1 MVIYQIMKISIII
14 PVYNEG
20 RTISAVINEL
30 KNFIGRLEK
39 YEFEI
44 IVVNDGSTDE
54 TGEILKRIPGIR
66 LVNHSYNK
74 GYGAALKTGVINSSF
89 DWVFFFDSDGQA
101 KPEEMPKI
109 LEFVDNYDM
118 VVGARKNKK
127 SSLVRKPGRAL
138 LHWLANYLSDQK
150 IPDLNC
156 GFRAVKKEKIKE
168 FLHLLPNSFSLTT
181 TLTLAFQ
188 KSGLDV
194 KYVPIEVNK
203 RAGGKSAVNFRH
215 AVKTFFL
222 ILRTIVLFS
231 PLRVFMPVSGF
242 LFFLG
247 AFITVIDFTN
257 RLHISNSAVL
267 LYVSSLIIFLFGLL
281 ADQLSAIRREIKK

>member
-1 MVIYQIMKISIII
+1 MKISIIV
-14 PVYNEG
+14 PVFNEKE
-20 RTISAVINEL
+20 TISAVIDEL

-44 IVVNDGSTDE
+44 VVVNDGSTDG
-54 TGEILKRIPGIR
+54 TGEILNQIPGIR
-66 LVNHSYNK
+66 LVSHSHNK

-101 KPEEMPKI
+101 KPEEIPKI
-109 LEFVDNYDM
+109 LEFINDYDM
-118 VVGARKNKK
+118 VVGNRLNKK
-127 SSLVRKPGRAL
+127 SSFFRKPGRAL

-156 GFRAVKKEKIKE
+156 GFRAIKKEKIKE

-181 TLTLAFQ
+181 TMTLAFQ
-188 KSGLDV
+188 KSGLDI

-203 RAGGKSAVNFRH
+203 RAGGKSAVSFKH
-215 AVKTFFL
+215 AIKTFFL
-222 ILRTIVLFS
+222 ILRTIILFS
-231 PLRVFMPVSGF
+231 PLRVFIPASVF

-247 AFITVIDFTN
+247 ALITVIDFMN

-267 LYVSSLIIFLFGLL
+267 LYVSSLVIFLFGLL